1 MTLSMEQLHGWMA
14 QPSETEH
21 LEFKEAK
28 QQFDTD
34 RLREYCV
41 ALANERGGRLIL
53 GVTNAL
59 PRRIVGTQAFRNL
72 QGTRE
77 ELYEALKMRVEADE
91 LIMPEGRV
99 VVFEVPS
106 RPIGSPLEYRG
117 RYLMRVGEDVVA
129 MTTEQI
135 QRILSERLPDYS
147 AQTLIGVGLEA
158 LEPKSIEDFRARWIR
173 KSGNARLHTLSA
185 EQLLDDAGLLT
196 DERITIAAL
205 VLFGTRD
212 AVRRHLPQAEVIF
225 EYRSA
230 EAAGPPQQR
239 ESFREG
245 FFGFHDRLWE
255 LVNLRNDRQSYQEG
269 FFRYDLLTFEEGPV
283 REAIL
288 NAVCHRDYQS
298 AGSVFVRQ
306 YPRRLSVESPGGFPP
321 GISVDNVLDR
331 QLPRNRCI
339 AEALEKCGLV
349 ERSGQGMNLI
359 FESAVRSA
367 KALPDFSGTDAYQL
381 TLNLHGEVTDPSFIR
396 YLEKVGAERMAS
408 FGTADFLV
416 LAHVQR
422 DMPVPATLKK
432 CVDHL
437 IEAGVIERTGRKL
450 ILSRGFHEHAG
461 QLAAYTRRK
470 GLDRETNKS
479 LLLKHLER
487 KGRLGSPL
495 DELAQVLP
503 NLPKRSVQELLQEL
517 KREGRATID
526 KPRRWGKWFA
536 ARS

>member
-147 AQTLIGVGLEA
+147 AQTLIGVGLEV

-196 DERITIAAL
+196 DGRITIAAL

-349 ERSGQGMNLI
+349 DRSGQGMNLI

-367 KALPDFSGTDAYQL
+367 KVLPDFSGTDAYQL

-461 QLAAYTRRK
+461 RLAAYTRRK

-479 LLLKHLER
+479 LLLKHLES

-517 KREGRATID
+517 KREGRATVD

>member
-77 ELYEALKMRVEADE
+77 ELYEALKMRVETDE

-487 KGRLGSPL
+487 KGMLGSPL

-517 KREGRATID
+517 KREGRATVD